1 MFGRSLTGSIRYP
14 AIPAMIMAAMTS
26 AVMTGRLMK
35 SAVRFKTRGD
45 P

>member
-1 MFGRSLTGSIRYP
+1 LGRSLTGSVRYP
-14 AIPAMIMAAMTS
+14 ATPKMMIAIMTS

-35 SAVRFKTRGD
+35 SAVRFKARR